1 MKNLRNRAQG
11 IRKGIYILP
20 NIITTG
26 SLFCGFVSVISSIK
40 GDHVR
45 AAWMI
50 LLAGVFDMLDGR
62 VARLTRTH
70 SDFGTEYDSL
80 CDLAS
85 FGLAPAILAYT
96 WTLYQFKQFG
106 WAAAFLFFACG
117 ALRLARYN
125 VQSGDVER
133 KHFQGLPIPVAAI
146 VLASYVIFH
155 HQWKGVVEVSS
166 YLTLFLTVGLA
177 LLMVSTV
184 PYRSFKKID
193 FKRRESFFVLVILA
207 VVLFVIASA
216 PSETLFFFSLLYVA
230 SGLVEAAFHFLRR
243 HKLLEDLSLSPGES
257 DATPPEQ
264 PLRVIRGNQE

>member
-1 MKNLRNRAQG
+1 MKQIRQRAQG

-20 NIITTG
+20 NIITTA
-26 SLFCGFVSVISSIK
+26 SLFCGFLSVISAIK

-50 LLAGVFDMLDGR
+50 LLAGVFDLLDGR
-62 VARLTRTH
+62 VARLTRTY

-96 WTLYQFKQFG
+96 WTLSHFKQFG

-125 VQSGDVER
+125 VQSTDVER
-133 KHFQGLPIPVAAI
+133 KHFQGLPIPVAAT

-155 HQWKGVVEVSS
+155 YRWKGDVDVSS
-166 YLTLFLTVGLA
+166 ILMLGLTVGLA

-184 PYRSFKKID
+184 RYRSFKKID
-193 FKRRESFFVLVILA
+193 FKRKESFFVLVVLA
-207 VVLFVIASA
+207 VALFVVASA
-216 PSETLFFFSLLYVA
+216 PSEMLFFFSLLYVS
-230 SGLVEAAFHFLRR
+230 SGLAEEAVHFLRR
-243 HKLLEDLSLSPGES
+243 NRLLDDELPLSTGES
-257 DATPPEQ
+257 VVAAPE
-264 PLRVIRGNQE
+264 PLRVIRGSQE